1 MRTSITLMRY
11 QPHMKQT
18 WDAFVAQSR
27 NGTFL
32 LQRDFM
38 DYHADRFTDHSL
50 LFYADRRLLAVL
62 PAEEAG
68 EVLSTHRGLTYGG
81 FITSASVT
89 ASQMLA
95 MMRCLLDYLR
105 EQTSLRR
112 LVYSPVPT
120 FYASY
125 PCEEDRYALFR
136 HGAQRT
142 QCKLTSIIPLANPLP
157 FSTLRRRKIKVFEQ
171 ASLMIKENEDWSAFW
186 AVLTQNLQERHQV
199 KPVHCLDEI
208 LRLHAAFPDHIRLHQ
223 VFSAEGEPLGG
234 AVVFETDRVA
244 HVQYIASTESGRA
257 LGVLD
262 GLFAQLITQRYAH
275 KTYFDF
281 GVSVEQGG
289 WVLNEGL
296 IHQKEGFGARAAIY
310 ETYEVRV

>member
-1 MRTSITLMRY
+1 MNTSITLTRY
-11 QPHMKQT
+11 QPNRKNE
-18 WDAFVAQSR
+18 WDDFVAHSR

-50 LFYADRRLLAVL
+50 MFYAGSRLLAVL

-105 EQTSLRR
+105 EQTALRK

-120 FYASY
+120 FYANY

-142 QCKLTSIIPLANPLP
+142 QCKITSIIPLASPLP

-171 ASLMIKENEDWSAFW
+171 ASLQVRENEGWAAFW
-186 AVLTQNLQERHQV
+186 DVLTQNLLQRHQV
-199 KPVHCLDEI
+199 KPVHSLDEI
-208 LRLHAAFPDHIRLHQ
+208 LKLHERFPQNIRLHQ
-223 VFSAEGEPLGG
+223 VLSAEGEVLGG
-234 AVVFETDRVA
+234 AVVFETDCVA
-244 HVQYIASTESGRA
+244 HVQYIASTEKGRA
-257 LGVLD
+257 HGVLD

-275 KTYFDF
+275 KQYFDF

-289 WVLNEGL
+289 LVLNEGL

-310 ETYEVRV
+310 ETYEVKV